1 MKSRKGRYVFFAS
14 AVLCGIILAFLAAG
28 AFSVLKVQG
37 SSMEPAVKSGDYV
50 LINRMAFFFGQPQEG
65 DLVAFSCNVYSED
78 GEGSTLIKR
87 VVATE
92 GDSVEIREGSL
103 YVNGS
108 VYDEYA
114 SSPVYLEPMERITIE
129 KDAVFVL
136 SDDRSSV
143 LDSRDQAVGQLNIA
157 ELEGKVCFK

>member
-1 MKSRKGRYVFFAS
+1 MKSRKGRFVIFAS
-14 AVLCGIILAFLAAG
+14 AVLCGMLLAFLTAG

-37 SSMEPAVKSGDYV
+37 TSMQPAVKSGEYV
-50 LINRMAFFFGQPQEG
+50 LINKMAFFFREPREG
-65 DLVAFSCNVYSED
+65 DIVAFPCNVYSED

-103 YVNGS
+103 YVNGNL
-108 VYDEYA
+108 YDEYA
-114 SSPVYLEPMERITIE
+114 SAPVYLEPMERTIIE

-136 SDDRSSV
+136 SDDRSAV